1 MLETIATV
9 FEILMV
15 ICFGA
20 SWPFNIV
27 KAYKSRTTKG
37 TSLLF
42 MSLIGFG
49 YVAGLICKVLQ
60 WIDRGGLSWLA
71 YVAFAFYILNLVMVS
86 TGVIIYFR
94 NKRYDE
100 KRLAENK

>member
-9 FEILMV
+9 FEIAMV

-49 YVAGLICKVLQ
+49 YVAGIICKVLQ
-60 WIDRGGLSWLA
+60 WVDRGGLSWLA

-86 TGVIIYFR
+86 TGVVIYFR
-94 NKRYDE
+94 NKRLDE